1 MEVKFTEEEKN
12 YIISIDGDL
21 DASSSIKLDKVLAKA
36 IGENRN
42 PILVDCNCLDY
53 ISSPGIGVFTSHLQE
68 CESKNISLVLY
79 GMNDKVLKVFRI
91 LGLDEIIPITKTKD
105 EAKQKAQK

>member
-1 MEVKFTEEEKN
+1 MEVKFTEEGKN
-12 YIISIDGDL
+12 YIISINGDL

-42 PILVDCNCLDY
+42 PILVDCNQLDY

-91 LGLDEIIPITKTKD
+91 LGLDEIIPITKTKE
-105 EAKQKAQK
+105 EAKSKAK

>member
-1 MEVKFTEEEKN
+1 MEVKFTEEGKN

-36 IGENRN
+36 IIENRN
-42 PILVDCNCLDY
+42 PILVDCTQLDY

-79 GMNDKVLKVFRI
+79 GMNEKVFKVFRI
-91 LGLDEIIPITKTKD
+91 LGLDEVIPITKTKE
-105 EAKQKAQK
+105 EAKSRAN

>member
-42 PILVDCNCLDY
+42 PILVDCNHLDY

-68 CESKNISLVLY
+68 CESKNINLILY

-105 EAKQKAQK
+105 EAKNRAK

>member
-1 MEVKFTEEEKN
+1 MEVKFTEEGKN

-42 PILVDCNCLDY
+42 PILVDCNKLDY

-68 CESKNISLVLY
+68 CEVKSISLILY

-91 LGLDEIIPITKTKD
+91 LGLDEIIPITKTKE
-105 EAKQKAQK
+105 EAKSKAK

>member
-12 YIISIDGDL
+12 YIISINGDL

-42 PILVDCNCLDY
+42 PILVDCNQLDY

-91 LGLDEIIPITKTKD
+91 LGLDEIIPITKTKED
-105 EAKQKAQK
+105 AKNRAS

>member
-1 MEVKFTEEEKN
+1 MEVKFTEEGKN
-12 YIISIDGDL
+12 YIISINGDL
-21 DASSSIKLDKVLAKA
+21 DASSSINLDKVLAKA

-42 PILVDCNCLDY
+42 PILVDCNRLDY

-68 CESKNISLVLY
+68 CEARNISLVLY

-91 LGLDEIIPITKTKD
+91 LGLDEIIPITTTKD
-105 EAKQKAQK
+105 EAKSRAK

>member
-42 PILVDCNCLDY
+42 PILVDCNRLDY

-68 CESKNISLVLY
+68 CESRNISLVLY

-105 EAKQKAQK
+105 EAKSRAK

>member
-1 MEVKFTEEEKN
+1 MEVKFTEEGKN

-42 PILVDCNCLDY
+42 PILVDCNLLDY

-68 CESKNISLVLY
+68 CETKNISLVLF

-91 LGLDEIIPITKTKD
+91 LGLDEIIPITKTKE
-105 EAKQKAQK
+105 EAKSRAK